1 MRPPEGAHRSPR
13 RSWGP
18 SWWRWRSWCAPRS
31 CRWQTGSWPGCW
43 ARPAP
48 QREGRVL
55 RSRRLGLAR
64 ACASAAAC
72 MLSVRCPRG
81 TAGPGVRGCAA
92 APCSYR
98 RPGTRLD
105 GITPAPRELAGGL
118 SALHA
123 RVHGQDLEAAGGGQG
138 RGASDL
144 SHALRRR
151 GQNVASKAAAQASP
165 SQPLPALPSGTT
177 ADTLDTSIPL
187 PRCPP
192 RAHLVVAQQARDVL
206 LILAQHVCGAG
217 RVGGRGW
224 RWGGC
229 NG

>member
-1 MRPPEGAHRSPR
+1 MEMALMVRPQKLPLANRILAWLLGTP
-13 RSWGP
+13 
-18 SWWRWRSWCAPRS
+18 CAPKG
-31 CRWQTGSWPGCW
+31 GS
-43 ARPAP
+43 
-48 QREGRVL
+48 RVEKQAGQ
-55 RSRRLGLAR
+55 RLGLAR

-72 MLSVRCPRG
+72 MLPVRCPRG

-92 APCSYR
+92 APYSYR

-165 SQPLPALPSGTT
+165 SQPCPAAPPQTRLTRPSLCLG
-177 ADTLDTSIPL
+177 APPEPTLS
-187 PRCPP
+187 
-192 RAHLVVAQQARDVL
+192 
-206 LILAQHVCGAG
+206 
-217 RVGGRGW
+217 
-224 RWGGC
+224 
-229 NG
+229 